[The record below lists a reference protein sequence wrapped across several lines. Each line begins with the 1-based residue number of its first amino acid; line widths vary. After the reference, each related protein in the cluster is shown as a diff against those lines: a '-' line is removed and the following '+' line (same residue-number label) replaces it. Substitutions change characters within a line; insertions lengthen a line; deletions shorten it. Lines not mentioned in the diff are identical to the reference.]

1 VNKEHSFAPFVHS
14 MLHGRNVIRSLVKK
28 YLTSV
33 MPCKTIRAIVEKME
47 QQVYSRQKENM
58 KMF

>member
-1 VNKEHSFAPFVHS
+1 LNKEHSIAPHVHS
-14 MLHGRNVIRSLVKK
+14 MHHGRNVIRSLVQK

-33 MPCKTIRAIVEKME
+33 MPCKTIRAVVGKLE
-47 QQVYSRQKENM
+47 QQVYCRQKENM